1 MILLMVLPYVL
12 TVINF
17 FINVMAAG
25 KIQKSN
31 IENFSFYVITDN
43 YMVQSISSNNLI
55 KQASEIRTYS
65 MDFANLMASD
75 ETIST
80 KSVTSEL
87 RGGGITDLTITSE
100 TISGQIITMVI
111 AGGTKA
117 NTYRIEVIITTSGGS
132 TLEGD
137 GLLKISN

>member
-1 MILLMVLPYVL
+1 
-12 TVINF
+12 
-17 FINVMAAG
+17 
-25 KIQKSN
+25 
-31 IENFSFYVITDN
+31 
-43 YMVQSISSNNLI
+43 MVQSISSNNLI

>member
-1 MILLMVLPYVL
+1 MVLPYVL